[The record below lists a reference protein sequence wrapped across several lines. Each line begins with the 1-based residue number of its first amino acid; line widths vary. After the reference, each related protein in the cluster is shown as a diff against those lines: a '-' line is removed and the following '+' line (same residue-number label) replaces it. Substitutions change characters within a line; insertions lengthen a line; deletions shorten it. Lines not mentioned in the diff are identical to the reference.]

1 MLFGLMESADT
12 PITVT
17 QSPENEYFCRMLSP
31 QSAIRT
37 VFVLLLLGGVS
48 SCVQNKKIVY
58 LQKDDLMRKDLVK
71 DSVVRE
77 YRIDLFEYRLQTND
91 IINVDFNSLT
101 PEEFDIFAKEN
112 EQAGGAMNA
121 TQGNA
126 LLFGYLI
133 DDSGEIPLPV
143 IGKVKVAGLTVFEA
157 QDMLQDLA
165 AKYLESPTVKVRLL
179 NFRFTILGEVNRQG
193 TIILPNNQV
202 TLLEAIG
209 QAGGLS
215 DMADRS
221 IIKILRQKGAEVEVQ
236 YINLLDENFVNSPYY
251 YINQNDVLI
260 VPALRQRPY
269 QNYFGKNL
277 ALLISSLSLLLLV
290 ISLIQNP

>member
-1 MLFGLMESADT
+1 MS
-12 PITVT
+12 
-17 QSPENEYFCRMLSP
+17 SP
-31 QSAIRT
+31 QFRPLPLI
-37 VFVLLLLGGVS
+37 LLLGVLGY

-193 TIILPNNQV
+193 TIVLPNNQV

-221 IIKILRQKGAEVEVQ
+221 IIKILRQKGGEVEVQ

-277 ALLISSLSLLLLV
+277 ALMISSLSLLLLV
-290 ISLIQNP
+290 ISLIQYQ